1 MSSIQHNSIFLIN
14 LGCAKNLVDSNVI
27 SQILT
32 SKGYKHAHS
41 MRDAKFI
48 IINTCG
54 FIHDARVESQEI
66 IADAIK
72 NRRKGQFVIA
82 SGCLS
87 QRLNAELYEQ
97 FPALDGL
104 VGTRN
109 LKDVFE
115 LLDNLSKSGHSSHN
129 VLPAYSELMVD
140 ENLSNTIVQGGSS
153 YLKIADGCHRT
164 CAFCAIP
171 LIKGPLVSRPREAV
185 IRDALSLQDAGVKE
199 INLIAQDV
207 TAYGLDRGE
216 SDALSDLLAGLLP
229 LIPQVPWV
237 RLLYTYPG
245 MVTDRLID
253 LMAGNNQLLPYL
265 DMPLQHADPTVLKA
279 MSRPSNIEWVTNTLA
294 KMRRLI
300 PDLVVRTTMIVGYP
314 NESQKSFEIL
324 RDFVRDMQFDHLGVF
339 TYSPEMDTTSF
350 ELGDPIPA
358 EVKEA
363 RKAELM
369 ELQSG
374 ISLSRLK
381 KLQGETLSMLVE
393 GVNPEERLLV
403 GRTYRD
409 APEIDGLA
417 IATGIAQEG
426 DLVTIRVTNTTEY
439 DIIGEQ
445 IKK

>member
-1 MSSIQHNSIFLIN
+1 LTPIQNDSIFMIN
-14 LGCAKNLVDSNVI
+14 LGCAKNLVDSNVM

-32 SKGYKHAHS
+32 SAGYKHARS
-41 MRDAKFI
+41 MRDAKFV

-54 FIHDARVESQEI
+54 FIHDARVESQGI
-66 IADAIK
+66 IADALK
-72 NRRKGQFVIA
+72 NRRKGQYIVA

-87 QRLNAELYEQ
+87 QRLNAELYQQ
-97 FPALDGL
+97 FPSLDGL

-109 LKDVFE
+109 LQDVLL
-115 LLDNLSKSGHSSHN
+115 LLDDLSESGRPKQN
-129 VLPAYSELMVD
+129 TLPAYTKLMVD
-140 ENLSNTIVQGGSS
+140 DNLSNTIIQGGSS

-199 INLIAQDV
+199 LNLIAQDV

-216 SDALSDLLAGLLP
+216 SDALADLLSELLP
-229 LIPQVPWV
+229 KIPHIPWV

-245 MVTDRLID
+245 MVTDKLIE
-253 LMAGNNQLLPYL
+253 LMAAKNQLLPYL
-265 DMPLQHADPTVLKA
+265 DMPLQHADPTVLRA
-279 MSRPSNIEWVTNTLA
+279 MSRPSNVEWVTETIT

-300 PDLVVRTTMIVGYP
+300 PNLVVRTTMIVGYP
-314 NESQKSFEIL
+314 NESDKSFEIL
-324 RDFVRDMQFDHLGVF
+324 RDFIQDTEFDHLGVF
-339 TYSPEMDTTSF
+339 TYSPEVDTSSYD
-350 ELGDPIPA
+350 LGDPIPM

-369 ELQSG
+369 EIQAG

-381 KLQGETLSMLVE
+381 KLRGKNFEMLVE
-393 GVNPEERLLV
+393 GVNPDEHLLV

-417 IATGIAQEG
+417 IASGIAEEG
-426 DLVTIRVTNTTEY
+426 ELVSIRVTNTTEY

-445 IKK
+445 LKK

>member
-1 MSSIQHNSIFLIN
+1 MSPIQNNSIFLIN

-32 SKGYKHAHS
+32 SAGYKHARS
-41 MRDAKFI
+41 IRDAKFI
-48 IINTCG
+48 IVNTCG
-54 FIHDARVESQEI
+54 FIHDARVESQEVI
-66 IADAIK
+66 NDALK
-72 NRRKGQFVIA
+72 NRKKGQFIIA

-87 QRLNAELYEQ
+87 QRLNAALYEQ
-97 FPALDGL
+97 FPSLDGL

-109 LKDVFE
+109 LQDVLP
-115 LLDNLSKSGHSSHN
+115 LLDDLSQSGIPKRNTLQDFSK
-129 VLPAYSELMVD
+129 LLLDP
-140 ENLSNTIVQGGSS
+140 NLSNTIIQGGSS

-171 LIKGPLVSRPREAV
+171 LIKGPLVSRSKES
-185 IRDALSLQDAGVKE
+185 IFRDALELQDAGVKE

-207 TAYGLDRGE
+207 TAYGVDLGE
-216 SDALSDLLAGLLP
+216 SDALANLLTELLP
-229 LIPQVPWV
+229 LIPEVPWL

-253 LMAGNNQLLPYL
+253 LMAGNKQLLPYL
-265 DMPLQHADPTVLKA
+265 DMPLQHADPAVLKA
-279 MSRPSNIEWVTNTLA
+279 MSRPSNVEWVTETIA

-300 PDLVVRTTMIVGYP
+300 PNLVVRTTMIVGYP
-314 NESQKSFEIL
+314 NESDKSFEIL
-324 RDFVRDMQFDHLGVF
+324 RDFIQETEFDHLGVF
-339 TYSPEMDTTSF
+339 TYSPEMDTSSYD
-350 ELGDPIPA
+350 LGDPIPM

-363 RKAELM
+363 REAELM
-369 ELQSG
+369 ELQAG
-374 ISLSRLK
+374 ISLDRLK
-381 KLQGETLSMLVE
+381 KLQGKTLDMLVE

-417 IATGIAQEG
+417 IVTGNANEG
-426 DLVTIRVTNTTEY
+426 DIVPIRVTNTTEY

-445 IKK
+445 LKK

>member
-1 MSSIQHNSIFLIN
+1 MAPIQNNSIFIIN

-32 SKGYKHAHS
+32 SAGYKHAYS
-41 MRDAKFI
+41 MREAKFI

-54 FIHDARVESQEI
+54 FIHDARVESQEV
-66 IADAIK
+66 IADALK
-72 NRRKGQFVIA
+72 NRRKGQYVIA

-87 QRLNAELYEQ
+87 QRLNTELFQQ
-97 FPALDGL
+97 FPSLDGL

-109 LKDVFE
+109 LQDVLSLIE
-115 LLDNLSKSGHSSHN
+115 QLSKSGRPDHDP
-129 VLPAYSELMVD
+129 LPAYTKLMVD
-140 ENLSNTIVQGGSS
+140 ENISNTIVQGGSS

-171 LIKGPLVSRPREAV
+171 LIKGPLVSRSREAV
-185 IRDALSLQDAGVKE
+185 IRDALDLQSIGVNE

-207 TAYGLDRGE
+207 TAYGIDRGE
-216 SDALSDLLAGLLP
+216 SDALANLLTDLLP
-229 LIPQVPWV
+229 LIPNVPWV

-245 MVTDRLID
+245 MVTDKLIE
-253 LMAGNNQLLPYL
+253 LMAGTKQLLPYL

-279 MSRPSNIEWVTNTLA
+279 MSRPSNVDWVTETIA

-300 PDLVVRTTMIVGYP
+300 PNLVVRTTMIVGYP
-314 NESQKSFEIL
+314 NETQKSFELL
-324 RDFVRDMQFDHLGVF
+324 REFVRNTEFDHLGVF
-339 TYSPEMDTTSF
+339 TYSPELDTTAYQ
-350 ELGDPIPA
+350 LADTIPV

-369 ELQSG
+369 ELQAG
-374 ISLSRLK
+374 ISRAKLK
-381 KLQGETLSMLVE
+381 KLQRKTLDMLVE
-393 GVNPEERLLV
+393 GVNPEEHLLV

-417 IATGIAQEG
+417 IATGIADEG
-426 DLVTIRVTNTTEY
+426 NLVSIRVTNTTEY

-445 IKK
+445 LKK

>member
-1 MSSIQHNSIFLIN
+1 MSPIQNNSIFLIN

-32 SKGYKHAHS
+32 SAGYKHARS
-41 MRDAKFI
+41 IRDAKFI
-48 IINTCG
+48 IVNTCG
-54 FIHDARVESQEI
+54 FIHDARVESQEVI
-66 IADAIK
+66 NDALK
-72 NRRKGQFVIA
+72 NRKKGQFIIA

-87 QRLNAELYEQ
+87 QRLNAALYEQ
-97 FPALDGL
+97 FPSLDGL

-109 LKDVFE
+109 LQDVLP
-115 LLDNLSKSGHSSHN
+115 LLDDLSQSGIPKRNTLQDFSK
-129 VLPAYSELMVD
+129 LLLDP
-140 ENLSNTIVQGGSS
+140 NLSNTIIQGGSS

-171 LIKGPLVSRPREAV
+171 LIKGPLVSRSKES
-185 IRDALSLQDAGVKE
+185 IFRDALELQDAGVKE

-207 TAYGLDRGE
+207 TAYGVDLGE
-216 SDALSDLLAGLLP
+216 SDALANLLTELLP
-229 LIPQVPWV
+229 LIPEVPWL

-253 LMAGNNQLLPYL
+253 LMTGNKQLLPYL
-265 DMPLQHADPTVLKA
+265 DMPLQHADPAVLKA
-279 MSRPSNIEWVTNTLA
+279 MSRPSNVEWVTETIA

-300 PDLVVRTTMIVGYP
+300 PNLVVRTTMIVGYP
-314 NESQKSFEIL
+314 NESDKSFEIL
-324 RDFVRDMQFDHLGVF
+324 RDFIQETEFDHLGVF
-339 TYSPEMDTTSF
+339 TYSPEMDTSSYD
-350 ELGDPIPA
+350 LGDPIPM

-363 RKAELM
+363 REAELM
-369 ELQSG
+369 ELQAG
-374 ISLSRLK
+374 ISLDRLK
-381 KLQGETLSMLVE
+381 KLQGKTLDMLVE

-417 IATGIAQEG
+417 IVTGNANEG
-426 DLVTIRVTNTTEY
+426 DIVPIRVTNTTEY

-445 IKK
+445 LKK

>member
-1 MSSIQHNSIFLIN
+1 MSPIQNNSIFLIN

-32 SKGYKHAHS
+32 IAGYKHARS
-41 MRDAKFI
+41 MQDAKFI
-48 IINTCG
+48 IVNTCG
-54 FIHDARVESQEI
+54 FIHDARVESQQV
-66 IADAIK
+66 IADALK
-72 NRRKGQFVIA
+72 NRRKGQYVIA

-87 QRLNAELYEQ
+87 QRLNAELYQQ
-97 FPALDGL
+97 FPSLDGL

-109 LKDVFE
+109 LQDVLL
-115 LLDNLSKSGHSSHN
+115 LLDDLSKSG
-129 VLPAYSELMVD
+129 LPKRHALADYSKLLSD
-140 ENLSNTIVQGGSS
+140 PNLSNTIIQGGSS

-171 LIKGPLVSRPREAV
+171 LIKGPLVSRSKESI
-185 IRDALSLQDAGVKE
+185 IRDALSLQSAGVNE

-207 TAYGLDRGE
+207 TAFGIDQGE
-216 SDALSDLLAGLLP
+216 SDALASLLTELLP
-229 LIPQVPWV
+229 MVPDVPWV

-265 DMPLQHADPTVLKA
+265 DIPLQHADPAVLRA
-279 MSRPSNIEWVTNTLA
+279 MSRPSNIDWVTETIA

-300 PDLVVRTTMIVGYP
+300 PNLVVRTTMIVGYP
-314 NESQKSFEIL
+314 NESDKSFEIL
-324 RDFVRDMQFDHLGVF
+324 RDFIQDTEFDHLGVF
-339 TYSPEMDTTSF
+339 TYSPEIDTSSYD
-350 ELGDPIPA
+350 LGDPIPI

-374 ISLSRLK
+374 ISLEKLK
-381 KLQGETLSMLVE
+381 KLRGNTLDMLVE

-403 GRTYRD
+403 GRTFRD

-417 IATGIAQEG
+417 IATGNAEEG
-426 DLVTIRVTNTTEY
+426 DLVPIRITNTTEY
-439 DIIGEQ
+439 DIIGQ
-445 IKK
+445 QLKK

>member
-1 MSSIQHNSIFLIN
+1 LTPIQNNSIFIIN

-32 SKGYKHAHS
+32 SSGYKHAYS
-41 MRDAKFI
+41 MREAKFV

-54 FIHDARVESQEI
+54 FIHDARVESQEV
-66 IADAIK
+66 IADALK
-72 NRRKGQFVIA
+72 NRRKGQYVIA

-87 QRLNAELYEQ
+87 QRLNAELYQQ

-109 LKDVFE
+109 LQDVLL
-115 LLDNLSKSGHSSHN
+115 LLDDLSKTSRPKQN
-129 VLPAYSELMVD
+129 TLPAYTELMVD
-140 ENLSNTIVQGGSS
+140 ANISNTIIQGGSS

-171 LIKGPLVSRPREAV
+171 LIKGPLVSRPKEAV
-185 IRDALSLQDAGVKE
+185 IRDALELQRAGIKE

-216 SDALSDLLAGLLP
+216 SDALADLLTELLP
-229 LIPQVPWV
+229 LIPNVPWI

-253 LMAGNNQLLPYL
+253 LMAGDNQLLPYL
-265 DMPLQHADPTVLKA
+265 DIPLQHADPTVLKT
-279 MSRPSNIEWVTNTLA
+279 MSRPSNVEWVTNTIA

-300 PDLVVRTTMIVGYP
+300 PNLVVRTTMIVGYP
-314 NESQKSFEIL
+314 NESQRSFEIL
-324 RDFVRDMQFDHLGVF
+324 RDFVRDTEFDHLGVF
-339 TYSPEMDTTSF
+339 TYSPEMDTSSF
-350 ELGDPIPA
+350 PLADPISL

-369 ELQSG
+369 ELQAD
-374 ISLSRLK
+374 ISQARLK
-381 KLQGETLSMLVE
+381 KLRGETLKMLVE
-393 GVNPEERLLV
+393 GVNPEEHLLV

-409 APEIDGLA
+409 APEISGLA
-417 IATGIAQEG
+417 IASGIAEEG
-426 DLVTIRVTNTTEY
+426 DLVFIRVTNTTEY

-445 IKK
+445 LKK

>member
-1 MSSIQHNSIFLIN
+1 LTPIQTNSVFIVN
-14 LGCAKNLVDSNVI
+14 LGCAKNLVDASVI

-32 SKGYKHAHS
+32 SAGYKHARS
-41 MRDAKFI
+41 MREANFV

-54 FIHDARVESQEI
+54 FIHDARVESHE
-66 IADAIK
+66 AISEVLK

-87 QRLNAELYEQ
+87 QRMNAGLYKQ
-97 FPALDGL
+97 FPSLDGL

-109 LKDVFE
+109 LQDTLA
-115 LLDNLSKSGHSSHN
+115 LLENLSKPGKTKHN
-129 VLPAYSELMVD
+129 TLPAYSKLMVD
-140 ENLSNTIVQGGSS
+140 ANISNTIIQGGSS

-171 LIKGPLVSRPREAV
+171 LIKGTLVSRPRESV
-185 IRDALSLQDAGVKE
+185 IRDALELQNAGVKE

-207 TAYGLDRGE
+207 TAYGVDRGE
-216 SDALSDLLAGLLP
+216 SDALANLLTDLLP
-229 LIPQVPWV
+229 LIPDVPWV

-245 MVTDRLID
+245 MVTERLID
-253 LMAGNNQLLPYL
+253 LMAGSNQLLPYL

-279 MSRPSNIEWVTNTLA
+279 MSRPSNVEWVTETIA

-300 PDLVVRTTMIVGYP
+300 PNLVVRTTMIVGYP
-314 NESQKSFEIL
+314 NESEKSFEIL
-324 RDFVRDMQFDHLGVF
+324 RDFIRQTEFDHLGVF
-339 TYSPEMDTTSF
+339 TYSPEMDTTSYH
-350 ELGDPIPA
+350 LDDSIPL

-369 ELQSG
+369 ELQAG
-374 ISLSRLK
+374 ISLTRLK
-381 KLQGETLSMLVE
+381 NLQGKTLDMLVE

-417 IATGIAQEG
+417 IAAGFAEEG
-426 DLVTIRVTNTTEY
+426 DLVAIHVTNTTEY

-445 IKK
+445 VKE

>member
-1 MSSIQHNSIFLIN
+1 MTPIQNDSIFIIN
-14 LGCAKNLVDSNVI
+14 LGCAKNLVDSNVM

-32 SKGYKHAHS
+32 SQGYIHANS
-41 MRDAKFI
+41 MREAKFI

-66 IADAIK
+66 IADALK
-72 NRRKGQFVIA
+72 NRRKGQHIIA

-87 QRLNAELYEQ
+87 QRLNAELYQQ

-109 LKDVFE
+109 LKDV
-115 LLDNLSKSGHSSHN
+115 LLLLNDLSDTGKPKHN
-129 VLPAYSELMVD
+129 TLPAYTKLMVD
-140 ENLSNTIVQGGSS
+140 ENLSNTIIQGGSS

-171 LIKGPLVSRPREAV
+171 LIKGPLVSRSREAV
-185 IRDALSLQDAGVKE
+185 IRDALELQSIGVNE

-207 TAYGLDRGE
+207 TAYGIDRGE
-216 SDALSDLLAGLLP
+216 SNALANLLTDLLP
-229 LIPQVPWV
+229 LIPNVPWV

-245 MVTDRLID
+245 MVTDKLIE
-253 LMAGNNQLLPYL
+253 LMAGTKQLLPYL

-279 MSRPSNIEWVTNTLA
+279 MSRPSNVEWVTETIT

-300 PDLVVRTTMIVGYP
+300 PNLVVRTTMIVGYP
-314 NESQKSFEIL
+314 NESEKSFDVL
-324 RDFVRDMQFDHLGVF
+324 REFVRETEFDHLGVF
-339 TYSPEMDTTSF
+339 TYSPEMDTTAYQQA
-350 ELGDPIPA
+350 DTIPA

-369 ELQSG
+369 ELQAG
-374 ISLSRLK
+374 ISRAKLK
-381 KLQGETLSMLVE
+381 KLQGKTLDMLVE
-393 GVNPEERLLV
+393 GVNPEEHLLV

-417 IATGIAQEG
+417 IASGIADEG
-426 DLVTIRVTNTTEY
+426 DMVAIRVTDTTEY

-445 IKK
+445 LKK

>member
-1 MSSIQHNSIFLIN
+1 MTPIHNNRFFLIN

-32 SKGYKHAHS
+32 SAGYKHADS
-41 MRDAKFI
+41 MRDARFI

-54 FIHDARVESQEI
+54 FIHDARMESQEL
-66 IADAIK
+66 IADALK
-72 NRRKGQFVIA
+72 KRRKGQYVIA

-87 QRLNAELYEQ
+87 QRLNTELYQQ

-104 VGTRN
+104 IGTRN
-109 LKDVFE
+109 LRDVLL
-115 LLDNLSKSGHSSHN
+115 LLDDLSKSGKPEHN
-129 VLPAYSELMVD
+129 TLPAYTKLMVD
-140 ENLSNTIVQGGSS
+140 EKLSNTIIQGGSS

-171 LIKGPLVSRPREAV
+171 LIKGPLVSRPRESV
-185 IRDALSLQDAGVKE
+185 IRDALSLQSAGVKE

-207 TAYGLDRGE
+207 TAYGIDRGE
-216 SDALSDLLAGLLP
+216 SDALARLLTDLLP
-229 LIPQVPWV
+229 MIPDVPWV

-245 MVTDRLID
+245 MVTDRLIE
-253 LMAGNNQLLPYL
+253 LMAANNQLLPYL

-279 MSRPSNIEWVTNTLA
+279 MSRPSNVEWVTETIT

-300 PDLVVRTTMIVGYP
+300 PNLVVRTTMIVGYP
-314 NESQKSFEIL
+314 NESERSFEIL
-324 RDFVRDMQFDHLGVF
+324 RDFVRETEFDHLGVF
-339 TYSPEMDTTSF
+339 TYSAEMDTAAYSLADT
-350 ELGDPIPA
+350 IPE

-363 RKAELM
+363 RKDKLM
-369 ELQSG
+369 ELQSD
-374 ISLSRLK
+374 ISFTRLK
-381 KLQGETLSMLVE
+381 KLTGTTLDMLVE
-393 GVNPEERLLV
+393 GVNPEENLLV

-417 IATGIAQEG
+417 LATGEAEEG
-426 DLVTIRVTNTTEY
+426 DIVPIRVTNTTEY
-439 DIIGEQ
+439 DILGQQ

>member
-1 MSSIQHNSIFLIN
+1 MTPIQTNSIFIVN
-14 LGCAKNLVDSNVI
+14 LGCAKNLVDANVI

-32 SKGYKHAHS
+32 SAGYKQARS
-41 MRDAKFI
+41 MREANFI
-48 IINTCG
+48 FINTCG
-54 FIHDARVESQEI
+54 FIHDARVESQEA
-66 IADAIK
+66 IADALK
-72 NRRKGQFVIA
+72 NRRKGQYIIA

-87 QRLNAELYEQ
+87 QRLNAELYKQ
-97 FPALDGL
+97 FPSLDAL

-109 LKDVFE
+109 LQDALA
-115 LLDNLSKSGHSSHN
+115 LLDDLSKSEKLKHN
-129 VLPAYSELMVD
+129 TLPAYSKLMVD
-140 ENLSNTIVQGGSS
+140 KNISNTIIQGGSS

-171 LIKGPLVSRPREAV
+171 LIKGPLVSRPRESV
-185 IRDALSLQDAGVKE
+185 IRDALSLQNAGVKE
-199 INLIAQDV
+199 INFIAQDV
-207 TAYGLDRGE
+207 TAYGIDRGE
-216 SDALSDLLAGLLP
+216 SDALANLLTDLMP
-229 LIPQVPWV
+229 LIPDVPWV

-253 LMAGNNQLLPYL
+253 LMTQDNQLLPYL

-279 MSRPSNIEWVTNTLA
+279 MSRPSNIKWVFDTIS

-300 PDLVVRTTMIVGYP
+300 PNLVVRTTMIVGYP
-314 NESQKSFEIL
+314 NESEKSFEIL
-324 RDFVRDMQFDHLGVF
+324 RDFIRDTEFDHLGVF
-339 TYSPEMDTTSF
+339 TYSPEMDTPSYH
-350 ELGDPIPA
+350 LADPIPL

-369 ELQSG
+369 ELQAA
-374 ISLSRLK
+374 ISLAKLK
-381 KLQGETLSMLVE
+381 KLQGKTLDMLVE

-417 IATGIAQEG
+417 IATGIAKEG
-426 DLVTIRVTNTTEY
+426 DLVPIRVTSTTEY

-445 IKK
+445 LKK

>member
-1 MSSIQHNSIFLIN
+1 MSPIQNNSIFLIN

-32 SKGYKHAHS
+32 SAGYKHARS

-48 IINTCG
+48 IVNTCG
-54 FIHDARVESQEI
+54 FIHDARVESQEVI
-66 IADAIK
+66 NDALK
-72 NRRKGQFVIA
+72 NRKKGQFIIA

-87 QRLNAELYEQ
+87 QRLNAALYEQ
-97 FPALDGL
+97 FPSLDGL

-109 LKDVFE
+109 LQDVLP
-115 LLDNLSKSGHSSHN
+115 LLDDLSQSGIPKRNTLQDFSK
-129 VLPAYSELMVD
+129 LLLDP
-140 ENLSNTIVQGGSS
+140 NLSNTIIQGGSS

-171 LIKGPLVSRPREAV
+171 LIKGPLVSRSKES
-185 IRDALSLQDAGVKE
+185 IFRDALELQDAGVKE

-207 TAYGLDRGE
+207 TAYGVDLGE
-216 SDALSDLLAGLLP
+216 SDALAKLLTELLP
-229 LIPQVPWV
+229 LIPEVPWL

-253 LMAGNNQLLPYL
+253 LMAGNKQLLPYL
-265 DMPLQHADPTVLKA
+265 DMPLQHADPAVLKA
-279 MSRPSNIEWVTNTLA
+279 MSRPSNVEWVTETIA

-300 PDLVVRTTMIVGYP
+300 PNLVVRTTMIVGYP
-314 NESQKSFEIL
+314 NESDKSFEIL
-324 RDFVRDMQFDHLGVF
+324 RDFIQETEFDHLGVF
-339 TYSPEMDTTSF
+339 TYSPEMDTSSYD
-350 ELGDPIPA
+350 LGDPIPM

-363 RKAELM
+363 REAELM
-369 ELQSG
+369 ELQAG
-374 ISLSRLK
+374 ISLDRLK
-381 KLQGETLSMLVE
+381 KLQGKTLDMLVE

-417 IATGIAQEG
+417 IVTGNANEG
-426 DLVTIRVTNTTEY
+426 DIVPIRVTNTTEY

-445 IKK
+445 LKK

>member
-1 MSSIQHNSIFLIN
+1 MTTIQTNSVFIVN
-14 LGCAKNLVDSNVI
+14 LGCAKNLVDTNVI

-32 SKGYKHAHS
+32 SAGYKQARS
-41 MRDAKFI
+41 MREANFI
-48 IINTCG
+48 VINTCG
-54 FIHDARVESQEI
+54 FIHDARVESQEV
-66 IADAIK
+66 IADALK

-97 FPALDGL
+97 FPSLDGL

-109 LKDVFE
+109 LQDVLL
-115 LLDNLSKSGHSSHN
+115 LLDDLSKSGIPKHN
-129 VLPAYSELMVD
+129 TLPAYTKLKVD
-140 ENLSNTIVQGGSS
+140 ANLSNTVIQGGSS

-171 LIKGPLVSRPREAV
+171 LIKGPLVSRPRESV
-185 IRDALSLQDAGVKE
+185 IRDAISLQSEGVKE
-199 INLIAQDV
+199 INFIAQDV
-207 TAYGLDRGE
+207 TAYGIDRGE
-216 SDALSDLLAGLLP
+216 SDALANLLTDLLP
-229 LIPQVPWV
+229 LIPDVPWV

-245 MVTDRLID
+245 MVTNRLID
-253 LMAGNNQLLPYL
+253 LMTQDNQLLPYL

-279 MSRPSNIEWVTNTLA
+279 MSRPSNIEWVFDTIS

-314 NESQKSFEIL
+314 NESERSFEIL
-324 RDFVRDMQFDHLGVF
+324 RDFIRDIEFDHLGVF
-339 TYSPEMDTTSF
+339 TYSPEIGTSSYS
-350 ELGDPIPA
+350 LGDPVPM

-369 ELQSG
+369 QLQAG
-374 ISLSRLK
+374 ISHARLK
-381 KLQGETLSMLVE
+381 KLQGKTMDMLVE
-393 GVNPEERLLV
+393 GINPEERLLV

-417 IATGIAQEG
+417 IAFGDAHEG
-426 DLVTIRVTNTTEY
+426 ELVSIQVTNTTEY

-445 IKK
+445 RKK

>member
-1 MSSIQHNSIFLIN
+1 MSPIQSNSIYIVN

-32 SKGYKHAHS
+32 SAGYKPAYS
-41 MRDAKFI
+41 MREAKFI

-87 QRLNAELYEQ
+87 QRLNAELYQQ
-97 FPALDGL
+97 FPSLDGL

-109 LKDVFE
+109 LKDVLLLLEE
-115 LLDNLSKSGHSSHN
+115 LSESGKTKHN
-129 VLPAYSELMVD
+129 TLAAYTELMVD
-140 ENLSNTIVQGGSS
+140 ENLSNTIIQGGSS

-171 LIKGPLVSRPREAV
+171 LIKGPLVSRPRGAV

-216 SDALSDLLAGLLP
+216 SDTLADLLTELLP

-279 MSRPSNIEWVTNTLA
+279 MSRPSNMEWVTNTLA
-294 KMRRLI
+294 KMRRQI
-300 PDLVVRTTMIVGYP
+300 PNLVVRTTMIVGYP

-358 EVKEA
+358 DVKEA
-363 RKAELM
+363 RKADLM

>member
-1 MSSIQHNSIFLIN
+1 
-14 LGCAKNLVDSNVI
+14 
-27 SQILT
+27 
-32 SKGYKHAHS
+32 
-41 MRDAKFI
+41 MREAKFI

-87 QRLNAELYEQ
+87 QRLNAELYQQ
-97 FPALDGL
+97 FPSLDGL

-109 LKDVFE
+109 LKDVLLLLEE
-115 LLDNLSKSGHSSHN
+115 LSESGKTKHN
-129 VLPAYSELMVD
+129 TLAAYTELMVD
-140 ENLSNTIVQGGSS
+140 ENLSNTIIQGGSS

-171 LIKGPLVSRPREAV
+171 LIKGPLVSRPRGAV

-216 SDALSDLLAGLLP
+216 SDTLADLLTELLP

-279 MSRPSNIEWVTNTLA
+279 MSRPSNMEWVTNTLA
-294 KMRRLI
+294 KMRRQI
-300 PDLVVRTTMIVGYP
+300 PNLVVRTTMIVGYP

-358 EVKEA
+358 DVKEA
-363 RKAELM
+363 RKADLM

>member
-1 MSSIQHNSIFLIN
+1 MASIKNNSFYLIN

-32 SKGYKHAHS
+32 AAGYKHADS
-41 MRDAKFI
+41 MREAKYI

-54 FIHDARVESQEI
+54 FIHDARVESQEA
-66 IADAIK
+66 IADVLK

-87 QRLNAELYEQ
+87 QRLNAELYQ
-97 FPALDGL
+97 RFPALDGL

-109 LKDVFE
+109 LRDVLP
-115 LLDNLSKSGHSSHN
+115 LLEDLSRSGRPKHN
-129 VLPAYSELMVD
+129 TLPAYIKLMVD
-140 ENLSNTIVQGGSS
+140 EQLSNTVIQGGSS

-171 LIKGPLVSRPREAV
+171 LIKGPLVSRSRESV
-185 IRDALSLQDAGVKE
+185 IRDALTLQSQGVKE

-207 TAYGLDRGE
+207 TSYGIDRGE
-216 SDALSDLLAGLLP
+216 NDALADLLSDLLP
-229 LIPQVPWV
+229 MIPDVPWV

-253 LMAGNNQLLPYL
+253 LMAESDQLLPYL

-279 MSRPSNIEWVTNTLA
+279 MSRPSNIEWVNETIA
-294 KMRRLI
+294 RIRRLI
-300 PDLVVRTTMIVGYP
+300 PNLVVRTTMIVGYP
-314 NESQKSFEIL
+314 NESEKSFDIL
-324 RDFVRDMQFDHLGVF
+324 RDFIQDIEFDHLGVF
-339 TYSPEMDTTSF
+339 TYSPEIDTASCTQP
-350 ELGDPIPA
+350 DMIPA
-358 EVKEA
+358 KVKEA
-363 RKAELM
+363 RKEELM
-369 ELQSG
+369 KIQSG
-374 ISLSRLK
+374 ISLARLK
-381 KLQGETLSMLVE
+381 RLRGETLEMLVE
-393 GVNPEERLLV
+393 GVNAEEQILV

-417 IATGIAQEG
+417 IAAGEAEVG
-426 DLVTIRVTNTTEY
+426 DMVKMIITNTTEY

-445 IKK
+445 I

>member
-1 MSSIQHNSIFLIN
+1 MTPIQPDSVFIVN
-14 LGCAKNLVDSNVI
+14 LGCAKNLVDANVI

-32 SKGYKHAHS
+32 SAGYKHART
-41 MRDAKFI
+41 MREANFVI
-48 IINTCG
+48 VNTCG
-54 FIHDARVESQEI
+54 FIHDARVESQEVI
-66 IADAIK
+66 SDALK

-87 QRLNAELYEQ
+87 QRVNTELYKQ
-97 FPALDGL
+97 FPRLDGL

-109 LKDVFE
+109 LQDA
-115 LLDNLSKSGHSSHN
+115 LLLLQELSKSGKPKHN
-129 VLPAYSELMVD
+129 TLPAYSKLMVD
-140 ENLSNTIVQGGSS
+140 ANLSNTVVQGGSS

-207 TAYGLDRGE
+207 TAYGIDRGE
-216 SDALSDLLAGLLP
+216 SDSLADLLSELMP
-229 LIPQVPWV
+229 QIPDVPWV

-245 MVTDRLID
+245 MITDRLVE
-253 LMAGNNQLLPYL
+253 LMAAKNQLLPYL

-279 MSRPSNIEWVTNTLA
+279 MSRPSNIEWVSETIA

-314 NESQKSFEIL
+314 NESQKSYEVL
-324 RDFVRDMQFDHLGVF
+324 RDFINDTEFDHLGVF
-339 TYSPEMDTTSF
+339 TYSPEMDT
-350 ELGDPIPA
+350 PA
-358 EVKEA
+358 NLLIDSVALEVKES

-369 ELQSG
+369 ELQAG
-374 ISLSRLK
+374 ISRSRLK
-381 KLQGETLSMLVE
+381 NLQGETMSMLVE
-393 GVNPEERLLV
+393 GVNPGERLLV

-409 APEIDGLA
+409 APEIDGLVV
-417 IATGIAQEG
+417 ATGTAEEG
-426 DLVTIRVTNTTEY
+426 DMVSIRVTNTTEY
-439 DIIGEQ
+439 DIVGEQ
-445 IKK
+445 LKE

>member
-1 MSSIQHNSIFLIN
+1 MTPIQNNSIFIIN

-32 SKGYKHAHS
+32 SSGYKHAYS
-41 MRDAKFI
+41 MREAKFV

-54 FIHDARVESQEI
+54 FIHDARVESQEV
-66 IADAIK
+66 IADALK
-72 NRRKGQFVIA
+72 NRRKGQYVIA

-87 QRLNAELYEQ
+87 QRLNAELYQQ
-97 FPALDGL
+97 FPTLDGL

-109 LKDVFE
+109 LKDILL
-115 LLDNLSKSGHSSHN
+115 LLDDLSKTSRPKQN
-129 VLPAYSELMVD
+129 TLPAYTELMVD
-140 ENLSNTIVQGGSS
+140 ANISNTIIQGGSS

-171 LIKGPLVSRPREAV
+171 LIKGPLVSRPKEAV
-185 IRDALSLQDAGVKE
+185 IRDALELQRAGIKE

-216 SDALSDLLAGLLP
+216 SDALADLLTKLLP
-229 LIPQVPWV
+229 LIPNVPWI

-253 LMAGNNQLLPYL
+253 LMAGDNQLLPYL
-265 DMPLQHADPTVLKA
+265 DIPLQHADPTVLKT
-279 MSRPSNIEWVTNTLA
+279 MSRPSNVEWVTNTIA

-300 PDLVVRTTMIVGYP
+300 PNLVVRTTMIVGYP
-314 NESQKSFEIL
+314 NESQRSFEIL
-324 RDFVRDMQFDHLGVF
+324 RDFVRDTEFDHLGVF
-339 TYSPEMDTTSF
+339 TYSPEMDTSSF
-350 ELGDPIPA
+350 LLMDPIPL

-369 ELQSG
+369 ELQAG
-374 ISLSRLK
+374 ISQARLK
-381 KLQGETLSMLVE
+381 KLRGETLKILVE
-393 GVNPEERLLV
+393 GVNPEEHLLV

-417 IATGIAQEG
+417 IASGIAEEG
-426 DLVTIRVTNTTEY
+426 DLVFIRVTNTTEY

-445 IKK
+445 LKK

>member
-1 MSSIQHNSIFLIN
+1 MSPIQNKSIFIIN

-27 SQILT
+27 SQMLT
-32 SKGYKHAHS
+32 SAGYQHAYS
-41 MRDAKFI
+41 MKEAKFI
-48 IINTCG
+48 IVNTCG
-54 FIHDARVESQEI
+54 FIHDARVESQEV
-66 IADAIK
+66 IADALK
-72 NRRKGQFVIA
+72 NRRKGQYVIA

-87 QRLNAELYEQ
+87 QRLNAELYQQ
-97 FPALDGL
+97 FPSLDGL

-109 LKDVFE
+109 LQDVLL
-115 LLDNLSKSGHSSHN
+115 LLDDLSQSDRPKQN
-129 VLPAYSELMVD
+129 TLPAYTKLMVD
-140 ENLSNTIVQGGSS
+140 ANISNTIIQGGSS

-171 LIKGPLVSRPREAV
+171 LIKGPLVSRSREAV

-207 TAYGLDRGE
+207 TAYGLDRSE
-216 SDALSDLLAGLLP
+216 SDALADLLTELLP
-229 LIPQVPWV
+229 QIPNVPWV

-279 MSRPSNIEWVTNTLA
+279 MSRPSNMDWVTNTIA
-294 KMRRLI
+294 RMRRLI
-300 PDLVVRTTMIVGYP
+300 PNLVVRTTMIVGYP
-314 NESQKSFEIL
+314 TESERSFEVL
-324 RDFVRDMQFDHLGVF
+324 RDFVRDTEFDHLGVF
-339 TYSPEMDTTSF
+339 TYSPEMDTSSYDLT
-350 ELGDPIPA
+350 DTIPL
-358 EVKEA
+358 EVKED

-369 ELQSG
+369 KLQAN
-374 ISLSRLK
+374 ISLARLK
-381 KLQGETLSMLVE
+381 QLKGKTLDLLVE
-393 GVNPEERLLV
+393 GVNPEEHLLV

-417 IATGIAQEG
+417 IATGIAKEG
-426 DLVTIRVTNTTEY
+426 DLVSIRVTNTTDY

-445 IKK
+445 VKK

>member
-1 MSSIQHNSIFLIN
+1 MTPIQTNSVFIVN
-14 LGCAKNLVDSNVI
+14 LGCAKNLVDASVI

-32 SKGYKHAHS
+32 SAGYKHARS
-41 MRDAKFI
+41 MREANFV

-54 FIHDARVESQEI
+54 FIHDARVESHE
-66 IADAIK
+66 AISEVLK

-87 QRLNAELYEQ
+87 QRMNAGLYKQ
-97 FPALDGL
+97 FPSLDGL

-109 LKDVFE
+109 LQDTLA
-115 LLDNLSKSGHSSHN
+115 LLENLSKPGKTKHN
-129 VLPAYSELMVD
+129 TLPAYSKLMVD
-140 ENLSNTIVQGGSS
+140 ANISNTIIQGGSS

-171 LIKGPLVSRPREAV
+171 LIKGTLVSRPRESV
-185 IRDALSLQDAGVKE
+185 IRDALELQNAGVKE

-207 TAYGLDRGE
+207 TAYGVDRGE
-216 SDALSDLLAGLLP
+216 SDALANLLTDLLP
-229 LIPQVPWV
+229 LIPDVPWV

-245 MVTDRLID
+245 MVTERLID
-253 LMAGNNQLLPYL
+253 LMAGSNQLLPYL

-279 MSRPSNIEWVTNTLA
+279 MSRPSNVEWVTETIA

-300 PDLVVRTTMIVGYP
+300 PNLVVRTTMIVGYP
-314 NESQKSFEIL
+314 NESEKSFEIL
-324 RDFVRDMQFDHLGVF
+324 RDFIRQTEFDHLGVF
-339 TYSPEMDTTSF
+339 TYSPEMDTTSYH
-350 ELGDPIPA
+350 LDDSIPL

-369 ELQSG
+369 ELQAG
-374 ISLSRLK
+374 ISLTRLK
-381 KLQGETLSMLVE
+381 NLQGKTLDMLVE

-417 IATGIAQEG
+417 IAAGFAEEG
-426 DLVTIRVTNTTEY
+426 DLVAIHVTNTTEY

-445 IKK
+445 VKE

>member
-1 MSSIQHNSIFLIN
+1 MSPIQNNSIFLIN

-32 SKGYKHAHS
+32 SAGYKHARS

-48 IINTCG
+48 IVNTCG
-54 FIHDARVESQEI
+54 FIHDARVESQEVI
-66 IADAIK
+66 NDALK
-72 NRRKGQFVIA
+72 NRKKGQFIIA

-87 QRLNAELYEQ
+87 QRLNAALYEQ
-97 FPALDGL
+97 FPSLDGL

-109 LKDVFE
+109 LQDVLP
-115 LLDNLSKSGHSSHN
+115 LLDDLSQSGIPKRNTLQDFSK
-129 VLPAYSELMVD
+129 LLLDP
-140 ENLSNTIVQGGSS
+140 NLSNTIIQGGSS

-171 LIKGPLVSRPREAV
+171 LIKGPLVSRSKES
-185 IRDALSLQDAGVKE
+185 IFRDALELQDAGVKE

-207 TAYGLDRGE
+207 TAYGVDLGE
-216 SDALSDLLAGLLP
+216 SDALANLLTELLP
-229 LIPQVPWV
+229 LIPEVPWL

-253 LMAGNNQLLPYL
+253 LMAGNKQLLPYL
-265 DMPLQHADPTVLKA
+265 DMPLQHADPAVLKA
-279 MSRPSNIEWVTNTLA
+279 MSRPSNVEWVTETIA

-300 PDLVVRTTMIVGYP
+300 PNLVVRTTMIVGYP
-314 NESQKSFEIL
+314 NESDKSFEIL
-324 RDFVRDMQFDHLGVF
+324 RDFIQETEFDHLGVF
-339 TYSPEMDTTSF
+339 TYSPEMDTSSYD
-350 ELGDPIPA
+350 LGDPIPM

-363 RKAELM
+363 REAELM
-369 ELQSG
+369 ELQAG
-374 ISLSRLK
+374 ISLDRLK
-381 KLQGETLSMLVE
+381 KLQGKTLDMLVE

-417 IATGIAQEG
+417 IVTGNANEG
-426 DLVTIRVTNTTEY
+426 DIVPIRVTNTTEY

-445 IKK
+445 LKK